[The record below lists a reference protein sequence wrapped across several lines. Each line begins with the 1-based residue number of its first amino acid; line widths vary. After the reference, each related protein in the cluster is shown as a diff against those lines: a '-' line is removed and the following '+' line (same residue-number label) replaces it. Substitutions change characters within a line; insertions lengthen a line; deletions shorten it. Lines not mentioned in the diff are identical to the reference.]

1 MFLSDYLGDDMYF
14 EENGV
19 FDPVMEEDNH
29 FFINIQRLKT
39 AETAEFVESY
49 SKINEFF
56 RKIIKLLDRASKKD
70 CTDICYRQ
78 ALALFDFS
86 EKKEIKGLCLGVSKG
101 EGGAAFGS
109 ILSKQVIDSA
119 YDIVKAGI
127 DDPEFFQLLPLFQHN
142 VGPDRLSDMIATII
156 LPDIKEYTRHV
167 YSALGV
173 NSDEN
178 EDIEIVDGIVINPY
192 KKREMLLIPIEILHE
207 IPIAKSWGEIDCV
220 ISKNNTIRAMM
231 NNHVAAMWKKW
242 TTSERKHYVKE
253 EIFKNSELCKSV
265 IAEYCKEELAK
276 YDPKEQIDYLIKK
289 VWNQLEKQMNSWKSS
304 LQSDAID
311 SKKASM
317 EIMNYFKGW
326 VENNKGWEN
335 IQGADSQKREKLTQ
349 RIIHL
354 SGQCYMRTNN
364 FDMSCEPDEGRGPVD
379 FKVSRGQDITI
390 IEVKLSTN
398 KDYLHGYETQL
409 EQYGKAENTLKLI
422 YVFID
427 LGNPGRRRKI
437 EKVHAENIRLGKE
450 VPEVIIIDATKKES
464 ASVMKK
470 VEKI

>member
-1 MFLSDYLGDDMYF
+1 MFLSDYLRNDKYF

-29 FFINIQRLKT
+29 FFINIQRLKKAKT
-39 AETAEFVESY
+39 DEFIESY
-49 SKINEFF
+49 SRINEFF
-56 RKIIKLLDRASKKD
+56 RKIIKLLSRASKKD
-70 CTDICYRQ
+70 CTDICYKQ

-101 EGGAAFGS
+101 KGGAAFGTV
-109 ILSKQVIDSA
+109 LSKQVIDSA
-119 YDIVKAGI
+119 YEIVKAGI
-127 DDPEFFQLLPLFQHN
+127 DDPEFFQLLPLFQDN
-142 VGPDRLSDMIATII
+142 VGPDRLSDMIATLI
-156 LPDIKEYTRHV
+156 LPDIMEYTRRV
-167 YSALGV
+167 YASLGV
-173 NSDEN
+173 DSDKY
-178 EDIEIVDGIVINPY
+178 EDIEIADGIVINPY

-231 NNHVAAMWKKW
+231 NSHVAAMWNKW
-242 TTSERKHYVKE
+242 TTSERKCYVKE
-253 EIFKNSELCKSV
+253 EIFKNSELCKAA
-265 IAEYCKEELAK
+265 IAEYCKEELSK

-289 VWNQLEKQMNSWKSS
+289 VWNQIEKQMDSWKSS
-304 LQSDAID
+304 LQPDAID

-317 EIMNYFKGW
+317 EIMTYFKSW
-326 VENNKGWEN
+326 VENLKGWEN

-354 SGQCYMRTNN
+354 SGQCYIRTNN

-379 FKVSRGQDITI
+379 FKVSRGQDITL

-398 KDYLHGYETQL
+398 NEYLHGYETQL
-409 EQYGKAENTLKLI
+409 KEYGKAENTLKLI

-437 EKVHAENIRLGKE
+437 EQVYAENVRLGKE
-450 VPEVIIIDATKKES
+450 VPDVIIIDARERES

-470 VEKI
+470 S